1 MSLLGR
7 LAQFVSVFSKL
18 NRGVKSSC
26 QWGYW
31 ASSSRSQ
38 LVDHACLHN
47 GWQNNLKTYSSR
59 LILSGI
65 AIAVATN
72 KVDQTSADEEKIIH
86 LIKLAKLSQQRKDFK
101 NTEQLLHLALRSAT
115 ELGHQKA
122 QRYIIDEMANNAYE
136 SGDFRKAEKL
146 FKETIRHIIND
157 GIPPNNNAIIHISAK
172 LACLYGMFNDDLK
185 AKEGFKFCTSSLKE
199 KLIKGADDFDTKAL
213 YCLTLSWYGEY
224 LHSRANNV
232 EALNLFQESLE
243 ISKSINGPSH
253 PHSLLQLNNM
263 AAAYSVLNQLDDA
276 ANCLKEA
283 INLSKRQ
290 LEYTSV
296 DLPYYYINLVNIYL
310 TQLNNP
316 SENSSILI
324 KAASDACTEAFQ
336 LAKKAGDK
344 EALME
349 VEKCRNSLEKHIN
362 F

>member
-1 MSLLGR
+1 
-7 LAQFVSVFSKL
+7 
-18 NRGVKSSC
+18 
-26 QWGYW
+26 
-31 ASSSRSQ
+31 
-38 LVDHACLHN
+38 
-47 GWQNNLKTYSSR
+47 
-59 LILSGI
+59 
-65 AIAVATN
+65 
-72 KVDQTSADEEKIIH
+72 
-86 LIKLAKLSQQRKDFK
+86 
-101 NTEQLLHLALRSAT
+101 
-115 ELGHQKA
+115 
-122 QRYIIDEMANNAYE
+122 MANNAYE

-283 INLSKRQ
+283 INLSKGQ